1 MTGESPAAID
11 AVLSQLPTT
20 EWTIFRDVPWPGRPQ
35 VTIPHIAVGP
45 AGVYVIQS
53 DTSTGSIAL
62 KNGGLRVNHRNRQ
75 SSLDTQSAAAVAI
88 GERLVSLDVR
98 HVHGVVCFVR
108 DEELAGRAGQVLVST
123 TATLEKQ
130 LLGQPAYFS
139 PVRAFSIAEDV
150 ADALDEAAQ
159 PIHEEAF
166 SSRRTGSHR
175 QQPSEQLRERSARRG
190 ARAGSAVLAT
200 AGLLVGL
207 FALVVLAS
215 MWTLFSGM
223 TDTSP
228 ASALDTAAECKRVN
242 AHHPHGVGR
251 PHAKDKIVKGER
263 KVKGF
268 TVGKRLYRELR
279 ELDTDRDG
287 IVCEQR

>member
-1 MTGESPAAID
+1 MTGESRAAID
-11 AVLSQLPTT
+11 AVLNQLPTT

-35 VTIPHIAVGP
+35 ASLPHIAVGP
-45 AGVYVIQS
+45 AGVYVIQG
-53 DTSTGSIAL
+53 DTSNGRIVL
-62 KNGGLRVNHRNRQ
+62 KNGGLRVHGRNRK
-75 SSLDTQSAAAVAI
+75 SALDTQSSAAVAL

-108 DEELAGRAGQVLVST
+108 DEEVMGRAGKVLVST

-130 LLGQPAYFS
+130 LLGQPAFFS

-150 ADALDEAAQ
+150 AVALDEASQ
-159 PIHEEAF
+159 PAHAEAF
-166 SSRRTGSHR
+166 SRRRTGTHR
-175 QQPSEQLRERSARRG
+175 QQPSEQLRERSAKRG

-200 AGLLVGL
+200 AGLLVGM

-215 MWTLFSGM
+215 TWTLFSGM
-223 TDTSP
+223 TETAP
-228 ASALDTAAECKRVN
+228 ASAQDKAAECERVN
-242 AHHPHGVGR
+242 VHHPHGVGR
-251 PHAKDKIVKGER
+251 PGAKDKAGKGDR

-268 TVGKRLYRELR
+268 TVGKRLYRELH

-287 IVCEQR
+287 IACERL